1 MSSNEGD
8 KAIFK
13 DRISELQKYN
23 EEQRHLFLDFNKKLS
38 NSKSNDSDPNELSTS
53 ILINSSTLPI
63 RPNGQAVPSELPVQS
78 KEEVPLE
85 QRTVQ
90 KTVDKKVYQFD
101 TENHLMDGDGNY
113 ILTEQGQ
120 PIKLSEEQIQA
131 LIESNAIEVV
141 D

>member
-38 NSKSNDSDPNELSTS
+38 NSRSNDSDPNELSTS
-53 ILINSSTLPI
+53 ILVNSSTLPI
-63 RPNGQAVPSELPVQS
+63 RPNAVPSELPVQS
-78 KEEVPLE
+78 KEEMPLE
-85 QRTVQ
+85 QKAVQ
-90 KTVDKKVYQFD
+90 KTVGKKVYQFD

-120 PIKLSEEQIQA
+120 PIKLSE
-131 LIESNAIEVV
+131 
-141 D
+141 